1 MTGQSW
7 GLLLLFL
14 AVLLATVKPLGL
26 YLARLMEAPRWRP
39 LARCEAAVFRL
50 SGIEGE
56 MGWRQYAAAVLVF
69 SLIGALAVYA
79 LQRLQAWLPLNPQ
92 GFANVTP
99 DSSFNTAV
107 SFVTNT
113 NWQGYG
119 GETTLSYLTQM
130 LGLAVQNF
138 LSAATG
144 IAVAFALIRGFARH
158 SAQTIGN
165 FWADLY
171 RITAYL
177 LLPLAFVLALAF
189 VSQGVV
195 QNLAGYQ
202 DVTTLETT
210 AFDAP
215 RLDAAGQPLVDAA
228 GKPVTEPATT
238 RTQTLPMGPV
248 ASQEAIKMLG
258 TNGGGFFNANSA
270 HPFEN
275 PTWLSNFLQMLA
287 IFLIPAALVYAFG
300 RAVGDSRQ
308 GFAVLAAMTVLFVGA
323 AIAAMSFE
331 QRGNPQFAALGVD
344 QAASALQAG
353 GNLEG
358 KETRFG
364 IAASGLFATITTSA
378 SCGAVNAMHDSF
390 TPLGG
395 LVPMVLIQLGEVVF
409 GGVGSGLY
417 GMLLY
422 ALLAVFIAGLMI
434 GRTPEY
440 LGKKIESF
448 DMKMVAIGILVT
460 PLLVLLGTALAVV
473 TDAGRATI
481 FNPGAHG
488 FAEVLYAFS
497 SAANNNGSAFAGL
510 GANNPFYNGALGVA
524 MWFGRFAVIVPVLA
538 IAGSLAAK
546 KTLAQGPG
554 TLPTHGPLFVGLL
567 VGTVLLIGA
576 LTYVPA
582 LALGPAVEHL
592 MLWAGW

>member
-1 MTGQSW
+1 M
-7 GLLLLFL
+7 
-14 AVLLATVKPLGL
+14 
-26 YLARLMEAPRWRP
+26 
-39 LARCEAAVFRL
+39 
-50 SGIEGE
+50 
-56 MGWRQYAAAVLVF
+56 LVF

-195 QNLAGYQ
+195 QNFAAYQ

-210 AFDAP
+210 AYDAP
-215 RLDAAGQPLVDAA
+215 RLDAAGQPLVDAT

-238 RTQTLPMGPV
+238 QTQTLPMGPA
-248 ASQEAIKMLG
+248 ASQIAIKQLG
-258 TNGGGFFNANSA
+258 TNGGGFFNVNSA
-270 HPFEN
+270 HPYEN
-275 PTWLSNFLQMLA
+275 PTPLANFLEMLA
-287 IFLIPAALVYAFG
+287 ILLIPAALCHTFG
-300 RAVGDSRQ
+300 KAVGDTRQ
-308 GFAVLAAMTVLFVGA
+308 GFAVLAAMTVIFVGA
-323 AIAAMSFE
+323 TIGAMHFE
-331 QRGNPQFAALGVD
+331 QQGNPLLTTLGAD
-344 QAASALQAG
+344 QTASALQSG

-358 KETRFG
+358 KETRYG
-364 IAASGLFATITTSA
+364 IGASALWAAATTSA
-378 SCGAVNAMHDSF
+378 SNGSVNSMHDSY

-395 LVPMVLIQLGEVVF
+395 LVPMLMMQLGEVVF

-417 GMLLY
+417 GMLVF
-422 ALLAVFIAGLMI
+422 ALMAVFIAGLMI

-440 LGKKIESF
+440 LGKKIEAF
-448 DMKMVAIGILVT
+448 DMKMVSIAILMT
-460 PLLVLLGTALAVV
+460 PALVLLGTALAVV

-510 GANNPFYNGALGVA
+510 GANNPFYNGWLGIA